1 MIFDPPSPHIL
12 LPAIRLKGKRKPL
25 ALAAHGAARQLYL
38 SPWTQFGFFFF
49 SFSMVC
55 VLSVFTD
62 IFSLQRRL
70 RRRTFPLVFESFEIT
85 ETKLCLP

>member
-49 SFSMVC
+49 FLFLWYAFYQFLLIYSHYK
-55 VLSVFTD
+55 D
-62 IFSLQRRL
+62 G
-70 RRRTFPLVFESFEIT
+70 
-85 ETKLCLP
+85 